1 MSLSVE
7 AAKEIK
13 QRPIDGDFEPLLDE
27 TRETRDHLQQHL
39 AVYVDLR
46 QELEDAAIKAGKPA
60 HETVMADYEEYM
72 ELVFEAGELVVGLS
86 SKMEMIKDRMD
97 FMLKRGTLKVNHD
110 VKENMLE
117 IERQKAEIEHRK
129 LQIEA
134 EKIKLEKKLQN
145 ETTKPVSKPNT
156 VKLPKLDFKKIQWR
170 VVDVARIL
178 GFI

>member
-13 QRPIDGDFEPLLDE
+13 QRPTDAEFELLLDE

-46 QELEDAAIKAGKPA
+46 QEFEDAATKAGKTA
-60 HETVMADYEEYM
+60 HETVMADYEECM
-72 ELVFEAGELVVGLS
+72 ELVFQAEKLVVGLTLT
-86 SKMEMIKDRMD
+86 MEMIKDRMD
-97 FMLKRGTLKVNHD
+97 FMLKRETLKVNHD
-110 VKENMLE
+110 VNENVLE
-117 IERQKAEIEHRK
+117 IKRQKAEIEHRK

-134 EKIKLEKKLQN
+134 EKLNLEKIKLEKKLQT

-156 VKLPKLDFKKIQWR
+156 VKLPKLDFKKFSGE
-170 VVDVARIL
+170 L
-178 GFI
+178 LM